1 MPHYDTFKKSTQ
13 KALIPYLV
21 HIGLLWGVTVPGL
34 PLGDSLLADMFS
46 LTDIEM

>member
-1 MPHYDTFKKSTQ
+1 MQGYDTFKESTQ

-21 HIGLLWGVTVPGL
+21 PVSLLGGVTVSGL
-34 PLGDSLLADMFS
+34 PLGDSLLAGMFS